1 MFEETLVRSTTQEV
15 LTHGH
20 ELSEICDGVGREVV
34 KLSTEEVQKTSK
46 ERMRGKGESTV
57 DMGGKEDALT
67 RLRLRLCLA
76 LRQPQS
82 PGDDQTRGGQ
92 IL

>member
-1 MFEETLVRSTTQEV
+1 MYEYITMRSATQEV
-15 LTHGH
+15 FTQRNIHI
-20 ELSEICDGVGREVV
+20 EVCDSVGREVV